1 MHSPTSPRRSALLV
15 VAALPFFGTCQLSA
29 LTFNFTNGGGVPTD
43 YMAAAV
49 AAGNLWSGYFND
61 PITINVQI
69 NYSSTLGSAVADSSV
84 SSLNIAYNTVR
95 TSLINDAV
103 TPDDLSSSGAL
114 QTGSSAIFL
123 INRATIGGL
132 RMDTGAAGTT
142 ADQNNVEL
150 RVPNAVQKALGL
162 LSGSNAALD
171 GQIDLN
177 SGRTYD
183 TDRSDGIAA
192 LSYDLIGVIAHE
204 LGHVLGFQST
214 AELLSVAGLSTP
226 ESTAKP
232 QVADL
237 FRFSQ
242 ESVGIVGTFTGS
254 GAAPGVFD
262 IAADDRAKYFSV
274 DGGTTS
280 VAQFARGSSSVLSGF
295 GNGQQANHWI
305 NSATPIGLMDPT
317 IGLGELI
324 SFTSTDL
331 RFFDV
336 IGFNPVP
343 ETGTWAAGLT
353 LVLGAGLLR
362 WRKHAA

>member
-1 MHSPTSPRRSALLV
+1 MYSSSPTRGIAVLIA
-15 VAALPFFGTCQLSA
+15 AALPFAGTASLSA
-29 LTFNFTNGGGVPTD
+29 LTFNFTNGGGVPVD

-49 AAGNLWSGYFND
+49 AAGNLWSGYFAD

-69 NYSSTLGSAVADSSV
+69 NYSDLGSNVADSSV
-84 SSLNIAYNTVR
+84 SSLNIGYASVR
-95 TSLINDAV
+95 TALVGDAI
-103 TPDDLSSSGAL
+103 TPDDISSSSAL
-114 QTGSSAIFL
+114 QTGSSATFL
-123 INRATIGGL
+123 INRATLGGL
-132 RMDTGAAGTT
+132 RMDTGTAGTA
-142 ADQNNVEL
+142 ADQNNVDVI
-150 RVPNAVQKALGL
+150 VPNAVQKALGL
-162 LSGSNAALD
+162 LAGSNGALD

-177 SGRTYD
+177 SARTYD

-192 LSYDLIGVIAHE
+192 LSYDLVGVIAHE

-214 AELLSVAGLSTP
+214 AELLSLAGIATP
-226 ESTAKP
+226 ESAAKP

-242 ESVGIVGTFTGS
+242 ESAGNVGTFSGS

-262 IAADDRAKYFSV
+262 ISADTRPKYFSV
-274 DGGTTS
+274 NGGTST
-280 VAQFARGSSSVLSGF
+280 VAEFARGSSSTLSGF
-295 GNGQQANHWI
+295 GNGQQANHWLN
-305 NSATPIGLMDPT
+305 NSTPIGLMDPT
-317 IGLGELI
+317 IGLGELL

-343 ETGTWAAGLT
+343 ETRSWTAGL
-353 LVLGAGLLR
+353 LLMLGAGLLR

>member
-1 MHSPTSPRRSALLV
+1 MHTSFRTRRIAVLL
-15 VAALPFFGTCQLSA
+15 ATTLPFVGKPTLSA
-29 LTFNFTNGGGVPTD
+29 LTFNFTNGGSVPAD

-49 AAGNLWSGYFND
+49 AAGNLWSGYFTD

-69 NYSSTLGSAVADSSV
+69 NYSNLGTAVADSSV
-84 SSLNIAYNTVR
+84 SSSTVAYGTVR
-95 TSLINDAV
+95 DELIDDAI
-103 TPDDLSSSGAL
+103 TPDDISSSNAL
-114 QTGSSAIFL
+114 RNGSSAIFL
-123 INRATIGGL
+123 INRIGGSL
-132 RMDTGAAGTT
+132 RMDTGTAGTA
-142 ADQNNVEL
+142 ADQNNTEL
-150 RVPNAVQKALGL
+150 IVPNAVQKALGL
-162 LSGSNAALD
+162 LPGANGAVD

-177 SGRTYD
+177 STRSYD
-183 TDRSDGIAA
+183 TDRSDGIAT

-214 AELLSVAGLSTP
+214 AEIISTTGGIIS
-226 ESTAKP
+226 ESSAKP

-242 ESVGIVGTFTGS
+242 ESVGLVGTFSGS

-262 IAADDRAKYFSV
+262 ISADTRTKYFSV
-274 DGGTTS
+274 DGGTSS
-280 VAQFARGSSSVLSGF
+280 VAQFARGSSSAITTF
-295 GNGQQANHWI
+295 GNGQQANHWL
-305 NSATPIGLMDPT
+305 NSSTPIGLMDPT
-317 IGLGELI
+317 IGLGEFL

-343 ETGTWAAGLT
+343 EARSWAAGFL
-353 LVLGAGLLR
+353 LMVGAGLLR

>member
-1 MHSPTSPRRSALLV
+1 MHSSSSTRRFAVLLA
-15 VAALPFFGTCQLSA
+15 AALPFVGKPTLSA
-29 LTFNFTNGGGVPTD
+29 LTFNFTNGGSVPAD

-49 AAGNLWSGYFND
+49 AAGNLWSGYFTD

-69 NYSSTLGSAVADSSV
+69 NYSSTLESAVANSSV
-84 SSLNIAYNTVR
+84 SSLNIGYASVR
-95 TSLINDAV
+95 TSLRNDAI
-103 TPDDLSSSGAL
+103 TPDDISSSSAL
-114 QTGSSAIFL
+114 QNGSSAIFL
-123 INRATIGGL
+123 INRATVGGL
-132 RMDTGAAGTT
+132 RMDTGTAGTA

-150 RVPNAVQKALGL
+150 RVPNAVQKAIGL
-162 LSGSNAALD
+162 LAGSNGALD

-177 SGRTYD
+177 STRSYD
-183 TDRSDGIAA
+183 ADRSDGIAT

-214 AELLSVAGLSTP
+214 AELLSVAGIATQ
-226 ESTAKP
+226 ESAAKP

-242 ESVGIVGTFTGS
+242 ESAGVVGTFSVS
-254 GAAPGVFD
+254 GAATGVFD
-262 IAADDRAKYFSV
+262 ISADTRPKYFSV
-274 DGGTTS
+274 NGGTSS
-280 VAQFARGSSSVLSGF
+280 VAEFARGSSTTISGF
-295 GNGQQANHWI
+295 GNGQQANHWL

-317 IGLGELI
+317 IGLGELL

-343 ETGTWAAGLT
+343 EGRGWAAGCML
-353 LVLGAGLLR
+353 LLGAGLLR